1 MSKPSPA
8 RYRTTDW
15 SSYTAS
21 LKKRGSL
28 LIWLDKE
35 MTWLAPHDGSPGR
48 PAVFS
53 DAAIQFCLTIKVLFK
68 LPLRQ
73 TTGMVASLL
82 KMADLNWA
90 VPDYTTL
97 CRRQKTLAVQIPYRR
112 AEGPL
117 NLLVDS
123 TGIRFLGDGEWQARK
138 HGVQGR
144 RQSLP
149 GNGFP
154 ANRERGRKVPLAMD
168 TATSDIRAVEFTP
181 SRDGDSPVLP
191 ELLDQIPEGE
201 VIGTVTADGA
211 YDTRRCHT
219 AIIDR
224 QATPIIPIRKNGR
237 PWKEDCPAAIARN
250 DTLRATRH
258 YGRAFWKR
266 WTGYHARSRIEA
278 KMRCLK
284 AFGERI
290 AARDPDRQTAEIQV
304 RIALINRFN
313 ARGTAEIVRVA

>member
-8 RYRTTDW
+8 RYRTTNG

-21 LKKRGSL
+21 LRKRGSL
-28 LIWLDKE
+28 LIWLDKD
-35 MTWLAPHDGSPGR
+35 MIWLAPHDGSPGR

-82 KMADLNWA
+82 KLADLDWA

-97 CRRQKTLAVQIPYRR
+97 CRRQKTLTVQIPYRR
-112 AEGPL
+112 ADGPL

-123 TGIRFLGDGEWQARK
+123 TGIKFLGDGEWQARK

-144 RQSLP
+144 RQW
-149 GNGFP
+149 
-154 ANRERGRKVPLAMD
+154 RKVHLAMD

-181 SRDGDSPVLP
+181 SSDGDSPVLP
-191 ELLDQIPEGE
+191 DLLDQIPDGE
-201 VIGTVTADGA
+201 EIDTVTADGA

-219 AIIDR
+219 AITDR
-224 QATPIIPIRKNGR
+224 QATAIIPIRKNGR
-237 PWKEDCPAAIARN
+237 PWKEDCPAARARN
-250 DTLRATRH
+250 EALRATRY

-278 KMRCLK
+278 KMRRLK

-290 AARDPDRQTAEIQV
+290 AARDPDRQAAEIQIRV
-304 RIALINRFN
+304 ALINRFN
-313 ARGTAEIVRVA
+313 ALGTAEIARVA